1 MGERIHGLGSRSSLL
16 MITTVALLL
25 HLAHAVTGLGGQH
38 ADTVLGEPLYSGLV
52 IAGAAA
58 CGLRAV
64 NVKTDR
70 AAWFA
75 LAGGL
80 AALGVGSALSGLSDN
95 PPFPSAG
102 DAVALL
108 LYPAACA
115 SMFLFLRDRVARPLV
130 GQLLDAAIAALAAT
144 AVGAML
150 LYHASPGLANPSSA
164 ASATQAAFAAGDLIV
179 IAAMVGACALTGWRF
194 DRAWVLAGAG
204 LVAGALGDLAHTHH
218 AALGFHSAHA
228 ALTIGWPAAALLVC
242 FGAFEPPEPGRGKNP
257 SYWRVL
263 VVPMLFALVAAA
275 TVVYGQFAQIGSLA
289 FALALA
295 SLLAATVRPAIG
307 FRENVRVLSRSQHEA
322 LTDSLT
328 GLGNRRSLMTDLR
341 ELIKA
346 ADRNSSR
353 VLILFDLDGFKQYND
368 TFGHPAGDALL
379 ARLGA
384 NLQKAVGPYGGV
396 YRMGGDEFCVLLMV
410 GMASSRTLTSIAAA
424 ALSERG
430 EGFNVRA
437 SYGAVMIPDE
447 AREPALALK
456 IADQRMYAQKEKRRP
471 STSRQTRD
479 ILLQVLRE
487 RDPELGE
494 HMSAVGELS
503 RRVGQRMRLLPEEL
517 DETVRAAELHD
528 IGKMAIPDAILH
540 KRGPLDER
548 EWAFVHKHTIIGE
561 RILSAAPALIPVAK
575 VVRSSHERWDGHGYP
590 DGLAGDAIPL
600 GARIVSVC
608 DAYHAMTSAR
618 PYGETLDRDEG
629 LTELRK
635 AAGSEFDARVVAA
648 ICDVISESQLM
659 PRKSMGPVAGAP
671 KLA

>member
-1 MGERIHGLGSRSSLL
+1 
-16 MITTVALLL
+16 MIVTVALVA
-25 HLAHAVTGLGGQH
+25 HLANAVTGLGGEQGD
-38 ADTVLGEPLYSGLV
+38 AVLGELLYSGLV
-52 IAGAAA
+52 LAGAAA
-58 CGLRAV
+58 CGLRAA

-70 AAWFA
+70 AAW
-75 LAGGL
+75 
-80 AALGVGSALSGLSDN
+80 AALGGGLGAWGLGSALSGLSND
-95 PPFPSAG
+95 PAFPSVG
-102 DAVALL
+102 DGVALL

-115 SMFLFLRDRVARPLV
+115 SMFLFLRDRVGRPQV
-130 GQLLDAAIAALAAT
+130 GQLLDAAIGSLGAT

-150 LYHASPGLANPSSA
+150 LYHASPELANPTTA
-164 ASATQAAFAAGDLIV
+164 ASATQVAFAAGDLIM
-179 IAAMVGACALTGWRF
+179 IAALVGACALTGWRF
-194 DRAWVLAGAG
+194 DRAWVFAGAG

-218 AALGFHSAHA
+218 AAVGFHQAHA
-228 ALTIGWPAAALLVC
+228 ELTLSWPAASLLVC

-263 VVPMLFALVAAA
+263 VVPMIFALAAAA
-275 TVVYGQFAQIGSLA
+275 TVVYGQFAQTGELA

-307 FRENVRVLSRSQHEA
+307 YRENVRVLSRSQHEA

-346 ADRNSSR
+346 ADRSSSR

-396 YRMGGDEFCVLLMV
+396 YRMGGDEFCVLLTV
-410 GMASSRTLTSIAAA
+410 GMASSRTLTSIAMA

-430 EGFNVRA
+430 EGFNIR
-437 SYGAVMIPDE
+437 SSSGTVMIPEE
-447 AREPALALK
+447 ARDPALALK

-479 ILLQVLRE
+479 ILLQALRE

-494 HMSAVGELS
+494 HMSAVGELA
-503 RRVGQRMRLLPEEL
+503 RRVGQRMKLLPEEL

-540 KRGPLDER
+540 KPGPLDER

-561 RILSAAPALIPVAK
+561 RILSAAPALVPVAK
-575 VVRSSHERWDGHGYP
+575 VVRSSHERWDGQGYP
-590 DGLAGDAIPL
+590 DGLVGEATPV

-618 PYGETLDRDEG
+618 PYGTTLDAEQG
-629 LTELRK
+629 LSELRK
-635 AAGSEFDARVVAA
+635 AAGSEFDPRVVAA
-648 ICDVISESQLM
+648 LCDVISESQVL
-659 PRKSMGPVAGAP
+659 PRQSMGPAAGAP